1 MNKQQIDSLP
11 KIAAGRPVAVI
22 LKSNRVHEHK
32 ITTQQVWQILRFQDF
47 VLSSDA
53 TQEAKRRTLWARPV
67 VNMPLSTQIIDCLLL
82 LLRAP
87 HGPHVFLTIDGALC
101 FCFHASYKG
110 SFSPSN

>member
-1 MNKQQIDSLP
+1 MNKHQIDSLP

-53 TQEAKRRTLWARPV
+53 TQEAKRRTLWAWPV

-87 HGPHVFLTIDGALC
+87 HGPHVSLTID
-101 FCFHASYKG
+101 
-110 SFSPSN
+110 